1 MPLEK
6 LNLKDVAR
14 RLDRPFAM
22 IDMALV
28 GDVTVSLYLCQ
39 GTLAWHRHLDQD
51 ELFWVH
57 QGVISLETEKG
68 EVRLRPG
75 EMAIVHKGLAHRSS
89 SPFPSTVILI
99 RCTVMPERKNG
110 RRFLYGTR
118 EAPPERISLNAMMEN
133 PPEPFQPR
141 TVARIE
147 DSVVQMIR
155 GEGNWPLLEPY
166 PYDALVL
173 SLKGTVIIYETGVQH
188 IVPLVLGPDD
198 LTVLYRDIPYRIF
211 AQGEAVLARVTREV
225 SRVSGEDR

>member
-6 LNLKDVAR
+6 LSLKDVAR

-22 IDMALV
+22 IDMALI

-57 QGVISLETEKG
+57 QGVISLETERG
-68 EVRLRPG
+68 EVRLRQG
-75 EMAIVHKGLAHRSS
+75 EMAVVHKGLAHRSS

-118 EAPPERISLNAMMEN
+118 EAPPVKVNLNEVLEKLR
-133 PPEPFQPR
+133 EPFQPK
-141 TVARIE
+141 TVAHIE
-147 DSVVQMIR
+147 DSVLQVMR
-155 GEGNWPLLEPY
+155 GEGEWPLLEPY
-166 PYDALVL
+166 PHDALL
-173 SLKGTVIIYETGVQH
+173 ISLDGTAIIYDLSVQH
-188 IVPLVLGPDD
+188 LIPFVLGPDE
-198 LTVLYRDIPYRIF
+198 LTVLYRNTPYRMF
-211 AQGEAVLARVTREV
+211 TKGEAVLARVTRE
-225 SRVSGEDR
+225 E

>member
-6 LNLKDVAR
+6 LSLNDVAR

-22 IDMALV
+22 IDMALI

-57 QGVISLETEKG
+57 QGVISLETERG
-68 EVRLRPG
+68 EVRLRQG
-75 EMAIVHKGLAHRSS
+75 EMAVVHKGLAHRSS

-118 EAPPERISLNAMMEN
+118 ETPPRKVNLNEVLEKMRQ
-133 PPEPFQPR
+133 PFQPN
-141 TVARIE
+141 TVAHIE
-147 DSVVQMIR
+147 DSVVQVMR
-155 GEGNWPLLEPY
+155 GEGEWPLLEPY
-166 PYDALVL
+166 PHDVLLL
-173 SLKGTVIIYETGVQH
+173 SLGGTVIIYDLSVQH
-188 IVPLVLGPDD
+188 MVPFILGPDE
-198 LTVLYRDIPYRIF
+198 LTVLHRDTPYRMF
-211 AQGEAVLARVTREV
+211 TKGEAVLARVTRE
-225 SRVSGEDR
+225 E